1 MYNYWFWDVLNDES
15 LGLLSLD
22 KKPEKG
28 DIIVDGFI
36 RHNPTARWEVL
47 GHSDAY
53 VLAVL
58 ESCKKYLQTDV

>member
-1 MYNYWFWDVLNDES
+1 MISYWFWDVLNDES

-28 DIIVDGFI
+28 DIIVNGFI
-36 RHNPTARWEVL
+36 RNNPIARWEVL
-47 GHSDAY
+47 GHRDEY

-58 ESCKKYLQTDV
+58 ESGKKYLQADV